1 MPDAIDKDQTT
12 TPSLREEL
20 GTIRQTTERIEACLI
35 GTYEKPGGLVARIVA
50 VEQQQTELR
59 GVPARLAEVESV
71 TNEVK
76 GFKRWVISA
85 IGGALL
91 TGGIFAKI
99 VSDLLKGGGGPPTTQ
114 GP

>member
-1 MPDAIDKDQTT
+1 MPESCSHKPDSPTIIERIDAIQKTT
-12 TPSLREEL
+12 D
-20 GTIRQTTERIEACLI
+20 RIEACLI
-35 GTYEKPGGLVARIVA
+35 GSYEQPGGLVARIVA
-50 VEQQQTELR
+50 VEKAQAELR
-59 GVPARLAEVESV
+59 GVPERLTEVENV

-85 IGGALL
+85 IGGALV

-99 VSDLLKGGGGPPTTQ
+99 VSDVLKGGGGPPTTQ